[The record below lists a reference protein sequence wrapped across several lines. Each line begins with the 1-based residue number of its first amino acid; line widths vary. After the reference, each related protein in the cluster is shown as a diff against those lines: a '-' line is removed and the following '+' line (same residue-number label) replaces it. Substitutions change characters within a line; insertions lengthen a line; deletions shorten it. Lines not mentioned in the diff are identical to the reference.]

1 MAWGFVTCGPNE
13 ALVVSGC
20 CYMKPLLVPGGRA
33 FVWPSIQQVQRIS
46 LNTMTL
52 QVESPCVYTSQGVP
66 ISVTGIAQVKIQGQN
81 EDMLLTACEQFLGKP
96 EAEIQHIAL
105 VTLEGHQRAI
115 MGSMT
120 VEEIYKDRKKFSKQ
134 VFEVASSDLIN
145 MGITVVSY
153 TLKDIRDEE
162 GDSKGYLKS
171 LGMART
177 AEVKRD
183 ARIGEAE
190 ARCDAQIKEAIAEEQ
205 RMASRF
211 LNDTEIAKAQRDFE
225 LKKAAY
231 DVEVQ
236 TKKAEAEMAYEL
248 QAAKTKQRIK
258 EEQMQVKVI
267 ERTQE
272 IAVQDQEIQRRE
284 RELEATVRRPAEAEK
299 YRLEKI
305 AEANKFRVVLEAEAE
320 AESIKIR
327 GEAEAFAI
335 AAKAK
340 AEAEQMAQK
349 AEAYRE
355 YREAAM
361 VEMLLETLPKVAAEV
376 AAPLSQ
382 TKKITM
388 VSSGNGDIGAA
399 KLTGE
404 VLQIVN
410 KVPELVKNITG
421 VDIARSVHAG

>member
-1 MAWGFVTCGPNE
+1 MDTCGFVTCGPNE

-20 CYMKPLLVPGGRA
+20 CYGKPLLVPGGRV
-33 FVWPSIQQVQRIS
+33 FVWPIVQQVQKIS

-52 QVESPCVYTSQGVP
+52 QVESPTVYTCQGVP

-81 EDMLLTACEQFLGKP
+81 EEMLSTACEQFLGKSQD
-96 EAEIQHIAL
+96 EIHNIAL

-120 VEEIYKDRKKFSKQ
+120 VEEIYKDRKKFSKE
-134 VFEVASSDLIN
+134 VFEVASSDLVN

-162 GDSKGYLKS
+162 GSKGYLKA

-190 ARCDAQIKEAIAEEQ
+190 ARRDAQIREAIAEEQ
-205 RMASRF
+205 RMAARF

-236 TKKAEAEMAYEL
+236 TKKAEAEMAFEL
-248 QAAKTKQRIK
+248 QAAKTKQRIM
-258 EEQMQVKVI
+258 EEQMQVKVV
-267 ERTQE
+267 ERSQE
-272 IAVQDQEIQRRE
+272 IAVAEQEMLRRIK
-284 RELEATVRRPAEAEK
+284 ELDATVRRPADAEK
-299 YRLEKI
+299 YRLEKL
-305 AEANKFRVVLEAEAE
+305 AEANRLRQVMEAEAE
-320 AESIKIR
+320 AEAIKIR
-327 GEAEAFAI
+327 GDAEASAI
-335 AAKAK
+335 EAKAK
-340 AEAEQMAQK
+340 AEAEQMAKK
-349 AEAYRE
+349 A
-355 YREAAM
+355 AAM
-361 VEMLLETLPKVAAEV
+361 SEYKSAAMIDMLLETLPKVAAEV

-382 TKKITM
+382 AKKITM
-388 VSSGNGDIGAA
+388 VSSGNGAIGAE
-399 KLTGE
+399 KLTEE
-404 VLQIVN
+404 VLNIVN
-410 KVPELVKNITG
+410 RVPALVKNLTG
-421 VDIARSVHAG
+421 VDIAKSVHAA